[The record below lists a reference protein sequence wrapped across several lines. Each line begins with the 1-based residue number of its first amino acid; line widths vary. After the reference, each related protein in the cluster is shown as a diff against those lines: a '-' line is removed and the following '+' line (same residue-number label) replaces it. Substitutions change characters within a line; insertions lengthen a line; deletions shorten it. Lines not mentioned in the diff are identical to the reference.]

1 MSVMGLIDRYYG
13 GAGRSGMRR
22 YKELARDWR
31 RRTLGRR
38 TSIYFWTLYALAV
51 VALVPWTPAKW
62 RFVEGLVFGML
73 GMAYFMLPD
82 ALMPEH
88 IARWQ
93 RGAWGEQNT
102 AKALKPLRRQGWLI
116 RHDLATG
123 YAKANRDHVAVG
135 PAVYLL
141 DSKLAQGRGL
151 G

>member
-1 MSVMGLIDRYYG
+1 MGLIDRYYD

-51 VALVPWTPAKW
+51 VALLALTPAKW
-62 RFVEGLVFGML
+62 RFGEGLVFGML

-102 AKALKPLRRQGWLI
+102 AEGAQAAASAG
-116 RHDLATG
+116 
-123 YAKANRDHVAVG
+123 VAD
-135 PAVYLL
+135 PT
-141 DSKLAQGRGL
+141 
-151 G
+151 